1 MLKLTIYKLQKFTR
15 MYFLFGSWYFCTVK
29 FQKSTKME
37 NSNYVFSK
45 LEDMTV
51 SMQTQEQKNMTVLR
65 GKALLNECEQRFT
78 FIQNKPRGK
87 RSVEIGRSDHSRM
100 VRRPDGLYTLTFRF
114 DVKERFLKEQLLSE
128 VRGLVKLADADFKK
142 RIVMDNKKGGE
153 K

>member
-1 MLKLTIYKLQKFTR
+1 
-15 MYFLFGSWYFCTVK
+15 
-29 FQKSTKME
+29 ME
-37 NSNYVFSK
+37 NSDYVFSK

-87 RSVEIGRSDHSRM
+87 RSVEIGRSDHSRI

-114 DVKERFLKEQLLSE
+114 SANEKFLKELLLSE
-128 VRGLVKLADADFKK
+128 IREVVKLAKEDSETQK
-142 RIVMDNKKGGE
+142 RAKKGGE
-153 K
+153 E